1 MPETIES
8 LSGAIAER
16 EKPSSSSRSGKNR
29 RVKIAWTKD
38 DSAKLEPD
46 DAPVQNILLEQLKF
60 CCDNSSLTGYKYI
73 TERKRT
79 RFERLLWIAFHLLM
93 VYTLGAIVWTVLQD
107 YKNSPVVT
115 VVDSDHYPSQL
126 LDLPGVSVCSI
137 NRMSRRAAMKLAEKI
152 AKSKITDLPTSRI
165 FVLLR
170 QLGNLYM
177 STFNHKPDEKNQ
189 LDQIL
194 RLYFADQEDVITELM
209 KELTPQCNEVISKCN
224 FRYETKNCSE
234 LFSFRKTQNG
244 FCCTFNY
251 ARERDDLHR
260 PLPIEGLPKHEQYKI
275 EKLGVINGLTFLL
288 EPLLDDYFFPFLPL
302 NGWKIMIFNSGD
314 YPDNTSGGVS
324 EALISPGTEN
334 YLTLDAVSFYS
345 EPSVRRFDV
354 HDRKCIFADEISAL
368 YDGYTYSDCIVECK
382 VDDVWRTCNCHPFFY
397 PQRDSRRVCNTSDVK
412 CLQKY
417 NSKWWSVLPHDMKQ
431 GDDEAKT
438 FNFISNESW
447 SLRCKNCY
455 PSCDDVHYYLTTS
468 SVKLEKTSSQIS
480 FLRDVNI
487 VNQSLVHIF
496 FSKYG
501 TVRLK
506 QDIAYYWY
514 ELLSNIGGICGI
526 FIGFSLI
533 SAVEFIY
540 FFLVSSV
547 HILSRKTRKRRGAT
561 AAAAAGD
568 GIDEI
573 VTDSRSPYDGVQ
585 RVGVVAAATAA
596 PYGTTTITTT
606 AAPATA
612 RHRW

>member
-1 MPETIES
+1 MYDIYCISKDLPIIYLHFTPESPEFTQLGRNNYFSVLDMPETIES

-79 RFERLLWIAFHLLM
+79 RFE
-93 VYTLGAIVWTVLQD
+93 
-107 YKNSPVVT
+107 
-115 VVDSDHYPSQL
+115 
-126 LDLPGVSVCSI
+126 
-137 NRMSRRAAMKLAEKI
+137 
-152 AKSKITDLPTSRI
+152 
-165 FVLLR
+165 
-170 QLGNLYM
+170 
-177 STFNHKPDEKNQ
+177 
-189 LDQIL
+189 
-194 RLYFADQEDVITELM
+194 
-209 KELTPQCNEVISKCN
+209 
-224 FRYETKNCSE
+224 
-234 LFSFRKTQNG
+234 
-244 FCCTFNY
+244 
-251 ARERDDLHR
+251 R

-514 ELLSNIGGICGI
+514 ELLS
-526 FIGFSLI
+526 
-533 SAVEFIY
+533 
-540 FFLVSSV
+540 
-547 HILSRKTRKRRGAT
+547 K
-561 AAAAAGD
+561 
-568 GIDEI
+568 
-573 VTDSRSPYDGVQ
+573 
-585 RVGVVAAATAA
+585 
-596 PYGTTTITTT
+596 
-606 AAPATA
+606 
-612 RHRW
+612 